1 LKLRRLPVYI
11 LIETAGGMRGER
23 IEAVKN
29 GLDVMISKLR
39 QDPFALESVYI
50 SIIKFDR
57 VAELIVPLTELSV
70 LQIPDIEIP
79 QSSPPH
85 TGEAL
90 EYLFSQVDK
99 ELIRGNESQKGD
111 WRPLLFILT
120 RGVPADKQEFKTA
133 IVKIKSLNFAT
144 IVVCTAGSRNSE
156 EDMKLLTK
164 NLVHLDTA
172 DINTLSSFFKW
183 VSSSIG
189 VGNMSASI
197 DDDIILPP
205 PPPEVQPVI

>member
-1 LKLRRLPVYI
+1 MRRLPVYI

-39 QDPFALESVYI
+39 QDPFALESVSI
-50 SIIKFDR
+50 SILRFDR
-57 VAELIVPLTELSV
+57 TSEVVVPLTELEM

-79 QSSPPH
+79 HSAPPH
-85 TGEAL
+85 TGAAL
-90 EYLFSQVDK
+90 NYLCEKVEK
-99 ELIRGNESQKGD
+99 EVLKSEENQKGD

-120 RGVPADKQEFKTA
+120 RGNPADKQDF
-133 IVKIKSLNFAT
+133 IKSVDRVKLLNFAT
-144 IVVCTAGSRNSE
+144 VVVCTAGSRNSE
-156 EDMKLLTK
+156 EEMKLLT
-164 NLVHLDTA
+164 NNIVHLDTA
-172 DINTLSSFFKW
+172 DINTFSAFFKW

-189 VGNMSASI
+189 VGQMSASI
-197 DDDIILPP
+197 DGEITLPP